1 MPCPNG
7 QDILKEKSNF
17 TIYILYKGFIMNIK
31 VFSNCD
37 FGEIRIAVNENGEA
51 LFCLLDVCKALGL
64 SNPSMV
70 KERLDFSNLSSI
82 EVTTKS
88 ANRHGG
94 FTRTTTMTYIGE
106 ANLYRCI
113 FQSKKEEAKGFQ
125 NWVFGEVLP
134 QIRKTGGYI
143 PVAKEDDEMT
153 VMAKALGIMK
163 RTLEEKERLI
173 EEQRPMAELGKQVS
187 GSDNNIM
194 VGEMAKILYENGI
207 EIGRRR
213 MYKWLRENG
222 YIFKKTREPMQKW
235 IEKGIMTVKECWI
248 STDHGMELSVTP
260 MITGKGQQHFLQIFL
275 SEKSY

>member
-1 MPCPNG
+1 M
-7 QDILKEKSNF
+7 DIK
-17 TIYILYKGFIMNIK
+17 I
-31 VFSNCD
+31 
-37 FGEIRIAVNENGEA
+37 FGNPTFGDIRIAVNEKGEP
-51 LFCLLDVCKALGL
+51 LFCLSDVCKALEL
-64 SNPSMV
+64 ANPSQV
-70 KERLDFSNLSSI
+70 KARLDSGDLISV
-82 EVTTKS
+82 EVTTKGK
-88 ANRHGG
+88 NQHGE
-94 FTRTTTMTYIGE
+94 FTRTTSMTYIGE

-113 FQSKKEEAKGFQ
+113 FQSKKEEAKAFQ

-143 PVAKEDDEMT
+143 PVSAEDDEKT
-153 VMAKALGIMK
+153 VLAKALGIMK
-163 RTLEEKERLI
+163 RTLEDKDRLI

-213 MYKWLRENG
+213 MFKWLRENG

-248 STDHGMELSVTP
+248 TTDHGMELSVTP

-275 SEKSY
+275 REKSY

>member
-17 TIYILYKGFIMNIK
+17 TIYILYKGLIMDIK

-88 ANRHGG
+88 ANRHGE

-163 RTLEEKERLI
+163 RTLEEKDRLI

-213 MYKWLRENG
+213 MFKWLRENG

-248 STDHGMELSVTP
+248 TTDHGMELSVTP

-275 SEKSY
+275 GKYHA

>member
-1 MPCPNG
+1 M
-7 QDILKEKSNF
+7 E
-17 TIYILYKGFIMNIK
+17 IK
-31 VFSNCD
+31 VFSNSI
-37 FGEIRIAVNENGEA
+37 FGDIRIAQNEKNEVY
-51 LFCLLDVCKALGL
+51 FCLADACQALDIAK
-64 SNPSMV
+64 PSPV
-70 KERLDFSNLSSI
+70 KTRPEPSNLISV
-82 EVTTKS
+82 EVSTKS
-88 ANRHGG
+88 SNRHGE
-94 FTRTTTMTYIGE
+94 FTRITTMTYIGE

-125 NWVFGEVLP
+125 NWVLGEVLP

-143 PVAKEDDEMT
+143 PVDKEDDEMT
-153 VMAKALGIMK
+153 VMAKALRIMN
-163 RTLEEKERLI
+163 RTLEEKDRLI

-213 MYKWLRENG
+213 MFKWLRENG

-248 STDHGMELSVTP
+248 TTDHGMELSVTP

-275 SEKSY
+275 REKSY

>member
-1 MPCPNG
+1 
-7 QDILKEKSNF
+7 
-17 TIYILYKGFIMNIK
+17 MNIK

-88 ANRHGG
+88 ANRHGE

-248 STDHGMELSVTP
+248 TTDHGMELSVTP

-275 SEKSY
+275 REKSY

>member
-1 MPCPNG
+1 M
-7 QDILKEKSNF
+7 E
-17 TIYILYKGFIMNIK
+17 IK
-31 VFSNCD
+31 IFANPS
-37 FGEIRIAVNENGEA
+37 FGDIRIAVNEKGEP
-51 LFCLLDVCKALGL
+51 LFCLSDVCKILSL

-82 EVTTKS
+82 DVTTKS
-88 ANRHGG
+88 ANRHGE
-94 FTRTTTMTYIGE
+94 FTRTTSMTYIGE

-113 FQSKKEEAKGFQ
+113 FQSKKEEAKAFQ
-125 NWVFGEVLP
+125 NWVVGEVLP

-143 PVAKEDDEMT
+143 PVAKEDDEKT
-153 VMAKALGIMK
+153 LLAKALGIMK

-187 GSDNNIM
+187 GSDENIM

-213 MYKWLRENG
+213 MFKWLRENG
-222 YIFKKTREPMQKW
+222 YIFKQSREPMQKW
-235 IEKGIMTVKECWI
+235 IERGIMAVKECWI
-248 STDHGMELSVTP
+248 STDHGMELAVTP

-275 SEKSY
+275 KGNSTLN

>member
-1 MPCPNG
+1 MDIKIFGNPN
-7 QDILKEKSNF
+7 
-17 TIYILYKGFIMNIK
+17 
-31 VFSNCD
+31 
-37 FGEIRIAVNENGEA
+37 FGDIRIAVNEKGEA
-51 LFCLLDVCKALGL
+51 LFCLSDVCKILALA
-64 SNPSMV
+64 NPSMV
-70 KERLDFSNLSSI
+70 KCRLDEAGLSQI
-82 EVTTKS
+82 EVCSTSINQYGCKSVRTTK
-88 ANRHGG
+88 
-94 FTRTTTMTYIGE
+94 MTYINE

-113 FQSKKEEAKGFQ
+113 FQSKKEEAKAFQ

-143 PVAKEDDEMT
+143 PVSAEDDEKT
-153 VMAKALGIMK
+153 VLAKALGIMK
-163 RTLEEKERLI
+163 RTLEEKNRLI

-213 MYKWLRENG
+213 MFKWLRENG

-248 STDHGMELSVTP
+248 TTDHGMELSVTP

-275 SEKSY
+275 REKSY

>member
-88 ANRHGG
+88 ANRHGE

-248 STDHGMELSVTP
+248 TTDHGMELSVTP

-275 SEKSY
+275 GKYHA